1 MHWQIFDCGVFR
13 TEEARLEECQHAEIW
28 MLLAGAMHAAAVLA
42 GPSQQLQAG
51 LHDSAEHC
59 RVTLKMGTFMS
70 L

>member
-1 MHWQIFDCGVFR
+1 MQWQALDWKVFR
-13 TEEARLEECQHAEIW
+13 TEEARLEECQHAETW
-28 MLLAGAMHAAAVLA
+28 MLIAGAMHSAAVLA

-59 RVTLKMGTFMS
+59 RVTLKMGTFMC